1 MGEQINEPKTMIL
14 CHQVITAGKKLLDAI
29 GHDIPI
35 TCTDGR
41 GKERINEPNGRE
53 RKGD

>member
-1 MGEQINEPKTMIL
+1 MSEQTKERNKTIL
-14 CHQVITAGKKLLDAI
+14 CQQVITVGKKLLDAI

-41 GKERINEPNGRE
+41 GKENIGKHET
-53 RKGD
+53 D